1 MFELAFLISIV
12 TALTEVVK
20 RFGWVKKNYLPA
32 VSLIFGMVASFTY
45 VNAETIREKV
55 MYGLIIGLSAS
66 GLFDQTKM
74 ITKKDEIPT
83 NGK

>member
-12 TALTEVVK
+12 TGLTEVVK
-20 RFGWVKKNYLPA
+20 RLEWVKKKYLPA
-32 VSLIFGMVASFTY
+32 VSLIFGMIASFTY
-45 VNAETIREKV
+45 VNVETIQEKV
-55 MYGLIIGLSAS
+55 MFGLIIGLSAS

-74 ITKKDEIPT
+74 IVKKDDMPT